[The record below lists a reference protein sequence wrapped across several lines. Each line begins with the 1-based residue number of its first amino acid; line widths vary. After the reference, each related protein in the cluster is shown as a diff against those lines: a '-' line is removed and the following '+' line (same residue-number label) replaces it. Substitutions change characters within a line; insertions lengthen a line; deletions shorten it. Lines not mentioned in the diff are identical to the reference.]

1 MNVDEGTETKLA
13 SMDQSDDAESKAT
26 TATTTPSASSSLPDN
41 DEKRSDIKATDEK
54 DTIMTTGDD
63 TNTATAA
70 AAAAAGDDGDD
81 EDDEGKDLSDSDQR
95 DDAHADDEQR
105 RRHYREEAAT
115 KLAHLAGLT
124 PEMRT
129 VWATVDTFTTQRQ
142 HIRSS
147 TLIETKRRIREALQ
161 SPRLRSIDIVKLRS
175 LVQNLADVII
185 FRRPQTPPF
194 STSFRF

>member
-63 TNTATAA
+63 TNTATA